1 MKPVEKASVVSFG
14 SRSTWKLQLL
24 PPITVMRGRWYVS
37 SSRRKLN
44 SHRVL
49 PVWMHKPQ
57 QTTLAQ
63 QKWAAS
69 DKCTFYFCRIFSSFC
84 CHFNWNSISR
94 LPPSTG
100 LAIHSLYVSG
110 KCNRYFFL
118 KQALSLLPNT
128 FASTSANSSKT
139 LSVNITLQT
148 NSNTCGTM
156 FVCLFV
162 LGVFFLLQL
171 PSKGSNRETLR

>member
-1 MKPVEKASVVSFG
+1 MKPVQKASVMSFG
-14 SRSTWKLQLL
+14 SSSTCKLQLM
-24 PPITVMRGRWYVS
+24 PPITVVRGRWYVS

-44 SHRVL
+44 SHRLL

-57 QTTLAQ
+57 QTILAQ

-84 CHFNWNSISR
+84 CHFNWNSTSMW
-94 LPPSTG
+94 PPSTG

-110 KCNRYFFL
+110 KCNRCFFL
-118 KQALSLLPNT
+118 KQTLSLLPKT
-128 FASTSANSSKT
+128 FASTTTNSSKT

-148 NSNTCGTM
+148 NSNAM
-156 FVCLFV
+156 RNNVCLFV
-162 LGVFFLLQL
+162 CFGGFAAPQ
-171 PSKGSNRETLR
+171 